1 MIRRSI
7 PVFILLI
14 YWMFQ
19 SGLLLAQN
27 FGFRFDHDEDRLNI
41 PFQMVN
47 NLIVVPVMVN
57 DSVSLNF
64 ILDTGVKATILTD
77 NSLTDFN
84 LSGCRPVHI
93 LGAGGQEEVVA
104 YVVANV
110 HFAIQGITSTG
121 MNLIVLS
128 EDYLKLQ
135 NHLGM
140 DIHGILGYDLFGQF
154 VVKIDYERKMIT
166 LIDPESFRPKSRY
179 KRMDIS
185 LFMGRPYIESQ
196 VRQNDGSII
205 KGRLLVDS
213 GASHSLMLETDSDST
228 IILPEK
234 YVNTIVGWGLSGEL
248 NGQMGRIDSLNFAGY
263 GFHEVLCTYT
273 SDYGAGVNERIPGRK
288 GSIGGELLS
297 RFTVIFDYS
306 RNQMYL
312 RKNSNFS
319 KPFIYNMG
327 GVDLIASGSNFKLYK
342 VIHIIPKSPA
352 EKAGLQIEDIV
363 LSINGQMITEM
374 SIQEVNG
381 YFRTRPKS
389 RIRMLIL
396 RDQKLEMITF
406 KLEKLI

>member
-1 MIRRSI
+1 M
-7 PVFILLI
+7 L
-14 YWMFQ
+14 Q
-19 SGLLLAQN
+19 SGNSFAQN
-27 FGFRFDHDEDRLNI
+27 FGFRFDHDENRLNI

-57 DSVSLNF
+57 DSIPLNF

-77 NSLTDFN
+77 NSLTGFD
-84 LSGCRPVHI
+84 LSGCRPVQI

-110 HFAIQGITSTG
+110 HFAIKGITSNG

-140 DIHGILGYDLFGQF
+140 DIHGILGYDLFSQF

-166 LIDPESFRPKSRY
+166 LTNPEKYRPNRRY
-179 KRMDIS
+179 KRLDIK
-185 LFMGRPYIESQ
+185 LFMGRPYIEGY
-196 VRQNDGSII
+196 VRQNDGSIV
-205 KGRLLVDS
+205 KGHLLVDS
-213 GASHSLMLETDSDST
+213 GASHSLMLEIDSDSS
-228 IILPEK
+228 IFLPEK
-234 YVNTIVGWGLSGEL
+234 YVSTIVGWGLSGEL
-248 NGQMGRIDSLNFAGY
+248 NGQMGRIDSLNLAGF

-273 SDYGAGVNERIPGRK
+273 SDYGSGVNERILDRK

-297 RFTVIFDYS
+297 RFTIIFDYYH
-306 RNQMYL
+306 NQIYL
-312 RKNSNFS
+312 RKNSNFR

-327 GVDLIASGSNFKLYK
+327 GLDLIASGSNFKLYK
-342 VIHIIPKSPA
+342 VIHIIPDSPA

-396 RDQKLEMITF
+396 RDQKLEMISF